1 MTAASSPSGPQAPR
15 PWYATELGARVASA
29 LVLGVVALLA
39 AYQGGAPFA
48 LFWLIAGGAI
58 LYEWTGVAQVEPRA
72 VLRAAL
78 GAALV
83 GLTLVLILD
92 GSALLGFTIF
102 GAGSL
107 AAAVLARDSRN
118 RLWAIAGLFCAA
130 VIVVV
135 PPIVR
140 EHPELG
146 VTGLLWMF
154 AVVWTTDVTAYFVG
168 RRVGGPKLWPRVSPK
183 KTWSGFCGGFV
194 GGVGA
199 GLLVALLAQRLG
211 WVPVVSLP
219 VVIGLSALASLVS
232 QAGDLAE
239 SALKRYFDVKD
250 SSHLIPGHGG
260 VMDRLDGFF
269 TVALLVGAILLG
281 VRLVSV

>member
-1 MTAASSPSGPQAPR
+1 MMSATSPSGPQGPR

-29 LVLGVVALLA
+29 LVLGIVALLA

-48 LFWLIAGGAI
+48 LFWLVAGGAI
-58 LYEWTGVAQVEPRA
+58 LYEWTTVAGLEPRGR
-72 VLRAAL
+72 LRLAF
-78 GAALV
+78 GACLA
-83 GLTLVLILD
+83 GLTAVSILHGSLVLGL
-92 GSALLGFTIF
+92 AVF
-102 GAGSL
+102 GAGAL
-107 AAAVLARDSRN
+107 AGAVLARDSHD
-118 RLWAIAGLFCAA
+118 RLWALAGLFCAA
-130 VIVVV
+130 IVTIV
-135 PPIVR
+135 PPVVR

-199 GLLVALLAQRLG
+199 GLLVGVVAQRLG
-211 WVPVVSLP
+211 WVPVVSLTW
-219 VVIGLSALASLVS
+219 VLVLSALASLVS

-239 SALKRYFDVKD
+239 SALKRHFDVKD
-250 SSHLIPGHGG
+250 SGHLIPGHGG

-269 TVALLVGAILLG
+269 AVAVMVGAVLLG
-281 VRLVSV
+281 ARIAAA